1 MVQQL
6 VPGSRILENTWMTH
20 IFSTQKLIH
29 GLEIIGPGKHWSFDI
44 IWSFWNEIKASPIS
58 LCVGLGASSCNLASY
73 AGALTS
79 TTNQTPQTPGPLVQA
94 PLVESL
100 TTHLNSDSRNSTHPQ
115 HSSRFSSKAQ
125 VSQFQIISSHCWYPT
140 LCCPKEDT
148 KEDAYNH
155 EERLHKHAQTKS
167 GNVNDCPSPQKLH
180 PGLSCG
186 VRIFCGYALHSALLR
201 FVLIW
206 NVTKWIIESK
216 WKVKHF
222 VLLFAPECKHCS
234 RRNAHQQAPKW
245 IKGFQRYEPA
255 SAIEL
260 QGQLQTFAGWCSVSA
275 LGALAR
281 PTSKLFPRSAN
292 NHNPR
297 PQPQLEM

>member
-1 MVQQL
+1 MDQQL

-20 IFSTQKLIH
+20 IFLHRNWFTDWRSLAPEKQ
-29 GLEIIGPGKHWSFDI
+29 WSFDHFGMK
-44 IWSFWNEIKASPIS
+44 SKLL
-58 LCVGLGASSCNLASY
+58 LCVGLVASSCNLASY
-73 AGALTS
+73 AGALTW

-167 GNVNDCPSPQKLH
+167 GNVNYCPS
-180 PGLSCG
+180 S
-186 VRIFCGYALHSALLR
+186 
-201 FVLIW
+201 
-206 NVTKWIIESK
+206 
-216 WKVKHF
+216 
-222 VLLFAPECKHCS
+222 
-234 RRNAHQQAPKW
+234 
-245 IKGFQRYEPA
+245 
-255 SAIEL
+255 
-260 QGQLQTFAGWCSVSA
+260 
-275 LGALAR
+275 
-281 PTSKLFPRSAN
+281 
-292 NHNPR
+292 
-297 PQPQLEM
+297 

>member
-1 MVQQL
+1 MKEPFYEQNWATCLRPTMAYIFKWKEAPCKYKVIMYWYMVQQL

-100 TTHLNSDSRNSTHPQ
+100 TTHLNTDSRNSTHPQ

-125 VSQFQIISSHCWYPT
+125 VSQFQVTVGSYPT
-140 LCCPKEDT
+140 HCCPK
-148 KEDAYNH
+148 
-155 EERLHKHAQTKS
+155 
-167 GNVNDCPSPQKLH
+167 
-180 PGLSCG
+180 
-186 VRIFCGYALHSALLR
+186 LR
-201 FVLIW
+201 
-206 NVTKWIIESK
+206 
-216 WKVKHF
+216 H
-222 VLLFAPECKHCS
+222 
-234 RRNAHQQAPKW
+234 
-245 IKGFQRYEPA
+245 
-255 SAIEL
+255 
-260 QGQLQTFAGWCSVSA
+260 
-275 LGALAR
+275 
-281 PTSKLFPRSAN
+281 
-292 NHNPR
+292 
-297 PQPQLEM
+297 